1 MKQQVKLLTKKQII
15 NNPEKY
21 IKFMC
26 YNIFITIDNQVIN
39 LSLTKFLK
47 EQLIGGSYCFYC
59 NGKYRTK
66 TWIRK
71 NCVNVLGFI
80 VTK

>member
-1 MKQQVKLLTKKQII
+1 MIDI
-15 NNPEKY
+15 NLIQNESEKY

-26 YNIFITIDNQVIN
+26 FDIFISIDNQVFN
-39 LSLTKFLK
+39 LSLKPLK
-47 EQLIGGSYCFYC
+47 EQLIGGSYCYYV
-59 NGKYRTK
+59 NGRYRTK

-80 VTK
+80 IE